1 MLPQELLALL
11 KDPVMDDVFNIAI
24 LSTATGDRRN
34 KMTEINIL
42 RKTAKLT
49 SQEELSNNSGTNSD
63 DI

>member
-34 KMTEINIL
+34 KMTELNIL
-42 RKTAKLT
+42 RKSAKLM
-49 SQEELSNNSGTNSD
+49 SQEELDSYVTNSTD
-63 DI
+63 V